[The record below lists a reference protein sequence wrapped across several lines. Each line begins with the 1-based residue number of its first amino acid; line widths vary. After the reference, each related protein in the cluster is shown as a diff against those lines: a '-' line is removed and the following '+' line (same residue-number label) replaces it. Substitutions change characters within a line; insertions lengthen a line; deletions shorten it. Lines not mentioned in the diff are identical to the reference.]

1 MIAVVWSIFSVSGSN
16 MAIVA
21 AGPKPG
27 NTPTMVPR
35 ITPTKH
41 QNKLTG
47 VSATEKPSKRLLRA
61 SIGQSSRVSLKSPE
75 SRGQRNIE
83 GGDENQLERNGETD
97 TDADG

>member
-1 MIAVVWSIFSVSGSN
+1 MIAVVWSILSVSGSN
-16 MAIVA
+16 MAMVA

-47 VSATEKPSKRLLRA
+47 VSATEKPSKRLLEGVH
-61 SIGQSSRVSLKSPE
+61 GQRSRVSQNPQNRLRQRHIE
-75 SRGQRNIE
+75 SNDKNE
-83 GGDENQLERNGETD
+83 
-97 TDADG
+97 

>member
-16 MAIVA
+16 IAIVA

-47 VSATEKPSKRLLRA
+47 VSATENPSRRLL
-61 SIGQSSRVSLKSPE
+61 
-75 SRGQRNIE
+75 E
-83 GGDENQLERNGETD
+83 GVHGSTI
-97 TDADG
+97 